1 MTSKFTGRHALM
13 AAMFFVAFLLYGCS
27 DYWHP
32 VQSTPAPTEYQFNY
46 WLLEKTYLFEEELKG
61 VEPEGDSVSDLYNS
75 LEDPFTRYVPPAKSE
90 SANISLNTSIVQ
102 GDIGLEYAWITTA
115 SYPLTVYRVYPES
128 PASAAGVPRYSQIFS
143 INGVSLYKD
152 DFSSLNDLYGTFRS
166 VLDSNKEIT
175 LVVITNEASPD
186 TLSFTMEK
194 RNVYAPTVFIDTLYE
209 TIVITI
215 TEFKQTTI
223 NQTEGTFGELKAYLD
238 STKSQTEPRII
249 DVRNNPGGHV
259 SQCVSMA
266 DLFISSGNISTRF
279 WRAFDGSGVSRKR
292 KNSVVAKAGDPGE
305 GLPFVLY
312 QNSHSASCAEIF
324 TAAISEGADIPVVG
338 ETSYGKGIGQTT
350 WQTPA
355 NGIAIITN
363 LEFLTPKGNSY
374 HKKGVEPNYLCKE
387 SNSISC
393 AVEAIGKHYGKTA
406 SLKKKSLNERA
417 IIPIP
422 RNTESLA
429 GAYLEGEQN

>member
-1 MTSKFTGRHALM
+1 MTSKLVKEFALT
-13 AAMFFVAFLLYGCS
+13 AAMFFVAFFQCGCS

-32 VQSTPAPTEYQFNY
+32 VQSTPSPTEYQFNY

-61 VEPEGDSVSDLYNS
+61 LEPQGDSVLELYS
-75 LEDPFTRYVPPAKSE
+75 ALEDPYTRYVPPANSE

-102 GDIGLEYAWITTA
+102 GDIGLEYAWKITE

-128 PASAAGVPRYSQIFS
+128 PASKAGVPRYSQILG
-143 INGVSLYKD
+143 INGVTLHKD
-152 DFSSLNDLYGTFRS
+152 NFNTLNDLYSTFKS
-166 VLDSNKEIT
+166 VLDSNKEIN
-175 LVVITNEASPD
+175 LAVITNKASPD

-194 RNVYAPTVFIDTLYE
+194 ENVYAPTVFVDTLYE
-209 TIVITI
+209 TTVITI

-238 STKSQTEPRII
+238 STKKQTEPRII

-259 SQCVSMA
+259 SQCISMA
-266 DLFISSGNISTRF
+266 DLFIPSGNISTRF
-279 WRAFDGSGVSRKR
+279 WKAFDGNGDSKKR
-292 KNSVVAKAGDPGE
+292 KKSVMAKSGDSGE

-324 TAAISEGADIPVVG
+324 TAAISEGANIPVVG
-338 ETSYGKGIGQTT
+338 EASYGKGIGQTT

-355 NGIAIITN
+355 KGIAIITN
-363 LEFLTPKGNSY
+363 LEFLTPNGNSY
-374 HKKGVEPNYLCKE
+374 HKKGIDPDYLCKE
-387 SNSISC
+387 SSSISC
-393 AVEAIGKHYGKTA
+393 AIDAIDKHYGKT
-406 SLKKKSLNERA
+406 SSLLKKSSNENS

-422 RNTESLA
+422 RNANTLT
-429 GAYLEGEQN
+429 GAYLEGE